1 MEQIWINLMRIRYT
15 GSIIPKMLFIEKVL
29 IDVVKK
35 REFLLSTDIRSKSF
49 GSVFYHK

>member
-1 MEQIWINLMRIRYT
+1 MEQIWINLMRIRNT

-35 REFLLSTDIRSKSF
+35 REIYVFVISLQTCSTTI
-49 GSVFYHK
+49 V